1 MCRGRAVIGD
11 VLWVTLP
18 GFALGAIGMW
28 RGTRHAS
35 REEANRRWR
44 KLAMFFLIVHALVAC
59 AAAGQGA
66 VVVAA
71 LVMLGFAADELIGA
85 WRRIVPPR
93 PARVWC
99 VFVVAVGGVV
109 HATLYAQ
116 PGQVLF
122 VFLCVAACDGFSQVT
137 GQWTGRTP
145 LAPVVSPG
153 KTVEGFAGGVV
164 AAAAVAVL
172 LRDLVPMSTGW
183 AVITGTGVAFS
194 GLAGDLAASWVK
206 RRAGLKDFGSRLP
219 AQGGVLDRF
228 DSFIAAV
235 GVAGLAMRLA
245 GA

>member
-1 MCRGRAVIGD
+1 VIGD

-28 RGTRHAS
+28 MGTRRVS
-35 REEANRRWR
+35 GEEAHRRWR

-59 AAAGQGA
+59 AAAGQGT
-66 VVVAA
+66 VVLAA
-71 LVMLGFAADELIGA
+71 AVMLGFAADELIGA

-99 VFVVAVGGVV
+99 VFAVAAGGVV

-137 GQWTGRTP
+137 GQWLGETP

-153 KTVEGFAGGVV
+153 KTWEGFAGGCV
-164 AAAAVAVL
+164 AASAVAIV
-172 LRDLVPMSTGW
+172 LRDLVPMSAGW
-183 AVITGTGVAFS
+183 AVIAGAVIAVS

-219 AQGGVLDRF
+219 GQGGVLDRF
-228 DSFIAAV
+228 DSFISAV